1 MFKQVLPM
9 LKQLIELL
17 QNVFNTQKNYQHC
30 LDAYIAS
37 KNPTSPAEVDYLI
50 REFDRYKGFNDA

>member
-1 MFKQVLPM
+1 MFRKVSQM
-9 LKQLIELL
+9 LNQLKELL

-50 REFDRYKGFNDA
+50 REFDRYKGFMDA

>member
-1 MFKQVLPM
+1 M
-9 LKQLIELL
+9 LNQLKELL

-50 REFDRYKGFNDA
+50 REFDRYKGFMDA